1 MHHFEKSIQ
10 DFNEA
15 LKMRSDN
22 IEALFFKAKAQVNLN
37 LMDEAILNFEQVYN
51 LCVDERTASN
61 ALLEIAT
68 IRIK

>member
-15 LKMRSDN
+15 LKMWSDN

-37 LMDEAILNFEQVYN
+37 MMDEAILNFEQVYN
-51 LCVDERTASN
+51 LCIDERTASN